1 MRKILG
7 PALAVVLLAGVVVGI
22 VLSFS
27 GKRASDRAS
36 AAADQAQ
43 AAAANRITVRV
54 LTGSEKLEFL
64 RDPELAQALL
74 ADDIV
79 LEVQKAGSREIATRP
94 DLKTFD
100 AAYPAGAAA
109 ARKIA
114 AATGSR
120 RVFNSYYTPM
130 TVASWKPLL
139 PTLQANGIVG
149 KQGNA
154 YFIVDMRKLVALM
167 EQGIRWKDLQP
178 NPNYAVGKSVL
189 ITSTDVRTSNSAAMY
204 LALASYLANGDDVVA
219 NEAGADQI
227 ADRLVHL
234 FSKQGYQESSSSGPF
249 EDYVTMKMGKSP
261 LVMIYEQQFLEY
273 AFKHNSVD
281 PDMVLL
287 YPQPTV
293 LTKHTIVALNDK
305 GARFAEAFERNP
317 KVRAIAARYG
327 LRGPD
332 NAALFA
338 DAAKRG
344 IEVPQTLV
352 DVVDPPTY
360 DILERMISRIE
371 TQLGH

>member
-7 PALAVVLLAGVVVGI
+7 PALAVVLLAGVVIGI

-27 GKRASDRAS
+27 GKRDSDRAA

-74 ADDIV
+74 ADNIV
-79 LEVQKAGSREIATRP
+79 LDVQKAGSREIATRP

-139 PTLQANGIVG
+139 PTLEANGIVG
-149 KQGNA
+149 KKGNA

-167 EQGIRWKDLQP
+167 EQGTRWKDLQP
-178 NPNYAVGKSVL
+178 NPNYSVSKSVL

-219 NEAGADQI
+219 NEAGADQV

-273 AFKHNSVD
+273 AFKHKSVD

-317 KVRAIAARYG
+317 KVQAIAARYG

-332 NAALFA
+332 NAALFD
-338 DAAKRG
+338 DAKARG
-344 IEVPQTLV
+344 IEVPQSLV

-371 TQLGH
+371 TKLGH